1 MRVETSRLA
10 WEDMRK
16 GIDGQAELLQTAPSM
31 LYGHARAAI
40 SGPAPSRLYFTGCGD
55 SYFCGLAAE
64 YASDILTGVPIEALE
79 SLEFSRY
86 RLRSAPSGSLV
97 IAVSNS
103 GEVSR
108 TVEAV
113 TLARASGLRTVAVT
127 YDKASRLAR
136 SSEKLIAYDYRD
148 VGFGPGTMSYM
159 ASILSLLAVAWRVAE
174 LQGRLD
180 DAGVAGQVKRV
191 AALAPYLSET
201 IEASEAPARELA
213 EMIKLETPVFVL
225 GAGPNYGT
233 ALFFMAKM
241 IESAR
246 HNTVA
251 QELEEWAHE
260 QYFCCGPGT
269 VTIVIAPPGASTD
282 RAREQ
287 LQAVRDMKGVS
298 VAVCSADDRATAE
311 LADVVLPVV
320 GSVDE
325 ELSPLVYL
333 AAAELVS
340 LSFGK
345 SSGRVMLGF
354 DDNWRREVNF
364 RQIFHSTVLSSPD
377 ESALR
382 AK

>member
-1 MRVETSRLA
+1 
-10 WEDMRK
+10 
-16 GIDGQAELLQTAPSM
+16 M
-31 LYGHARAAI
+31 LYNYAREAI
-40 SGPAPSRLYFTGCGD
+40 SGPAPSKLYFTGCGD
-55 SYFCGLAAE
+55 SYFCGLAAR
-64 YASDILTGVPIEALE
+64 YASEILTGLPVEVVE

-86 RLRSAPSGSLV
+86 GVRSAPSGSV
-97 IAVSNS
+97 VVAVSNS

-113 TLARASGLRTVAVT
+113 MLARAAGLRTVAVT
-127 YDKASRLAR
+127 YDKGSRLAA
-136 SSEKLIAYDYRD
+136 SSEHLIAYDYRD

-180 DAGVAGQVKRV
+180 EAGVAAQVDRV
-191 AALAPYLSET
+191 AALAPNLTET
-201 IEASEAPARELA
+201 ITASDAPARELA
-213 EMIKLETPVFVL
+213 EGLTVGTPVFVL

-241 IESAR
+241 IESVR

-287 LQAVRDMKGVS
+287 LQAVRDMKGVA
-298 VAVCSADDRATAE
+298 VAVCSADDPATTQ

-340 LSFGK
+340 LYFGK

-354 DDNWRREVNF
+354 DDDWRREVNF
-364 RQIFHSTVLSSPD
+364 RQIFHSRVLSSLD
-377 ESALR
+377 ETPGR